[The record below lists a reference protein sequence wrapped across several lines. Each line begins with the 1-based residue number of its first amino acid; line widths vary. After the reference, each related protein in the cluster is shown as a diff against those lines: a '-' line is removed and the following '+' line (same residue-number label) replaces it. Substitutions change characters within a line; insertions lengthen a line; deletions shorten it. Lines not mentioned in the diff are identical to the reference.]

1 MRLKIDLNY
10 KPLNPSKMKYQI
22 AISNQWGQKKA
33 FTMEFRNE
41 AHYLNWLRMQDR
53 IGNKVIHT
61 SLAR

>member
-1 MRLKIDLNY
+1 
-10 KPLNPSKMKYQI
+10 MKYQI